1 MAGVGVLLV
10 VVVARSEGAKAR
22 ISGVLEAASER
33 LLEGVQEPE
42 AAPIPPV
49 NVDVEVVVA
58 QAEVRDVLELPAVVE
73 PNRIVQVSSEVP
85 GRVERIAFEEGAA
98 VKRGEPIVYLNTD
111 LLQAGRD
118 RAAADAA
125 YAGEQYERLRA
136 LTERGAVTPEQR
148 DRAAATMAMA
158 AADLALAEA
167 RLERATILC
176 PLDGVL
182 DKLWVEE
189 GEYVQDAVAL
199 AELVDV
205 DTVKVVVQV
214 PERDVGFFRTGAGTT
229 AGGTHVPLAPGLV
242 TAEVEAFTNGHRK
255 VFGTITYISE
265 LADEQTHSTRM
276 EITVANNRVA
286 GPQGAARTPR
296 ALRSGQIV
304 KVRLTRRVLK
314 GVIMIPLAAVIPLES
329 GHAVYVVNGE
339 EAQRRSVEI
348 GLIQGLRV
356 EVTTGLS
363 EGDRLIVAGHRFVG
377 PGQRVNVVA
386 DEEGKAAGGRPAAG
400 WGAQE

>member
-1 MAGVGVLLV
+1 MACVGALAA
-10 VVVARSEGAKAR
+10 VA
-22 ISGVLEAASER
+22 SGVKR
-33 LLEGVQEPE
+33 LVLRQEPLVAE
-42 AAPIPPV
+42 APPV
-49 NVDVEVVVA
+49 NVRVEAVVA

-73 PNRIVQVSSEVP
+73 PNCIVQVSSEVP
-85 GRVERIAFEEGAA
+85 GRVERIAFEKGAA

-118 RAAADAA
+118 RAAADAV
-125 YAGEQYERLRA
+125 YAREQHERLRA
-136 LTERGAVTPEQR
+136 LTERGAVTREQR

-189 GEYVQDAVAL
+189 GEYVQDATAV
-199 AELVDV
+199 AELVAV

-214 PERDVGFFRTGAGTT
+214 PERDVGFFRTGAE
-229 AGGTHVPLAPGLV
+229 
-242 TAEVEAFTNGHRK
+242 AEVEAFANGQRK
-255 VFGTITYISE
+255 VLGAITYISE

-276 EITVANNRVA
+276 EITVANNPRV
-286 GPQGAARTPR
+286 
-296 ALRSGQIV
+296 LRSGQIV
-304 KVRLTRRVLK
+304 KARLTRRALK
-314 GVIMIPLAAVIPLES
+314 GVMMIPLAAVIPLES
-329 GHAVYVVNGE
+329 GHAVYVANGE
-339 EAQRRSVEI
+339 DAQRRSVEI

-363 EGDRLIVAGHRFVG
+363 EGDLLIVAGHRFVG
-377 PGQRVNVVA
+377 PGQRVSVA
-386 DEEGKAAGGRPAAG
+386 SDEDGEAAGG
-400 WGAQE
+400 AQE

>member
-22 ISGVLEAASER
+22 IAGVLEAASER
-33 LLEGVQEPE
+33 LLEGAQEPE

-58 QAEVRDVLELPAVVE
+58 QGEVRDVLELPAVVE
-73 PNRIVQVSSEVP
+73 PNCIVQVSSEVP

-125 YAGEQYERLRA
+125 YAREQYERLRA

-214 PERDVGFFRTGAGTT
+214 PERDVGFFRTGAGAT

-242 TAEVEAFTNGHRK
+242 TAEVEAFADGHRK

-276 EITVANNRVA
+276 EITVAKD
-286 GPQGAARTPR
+286 PR

-304 KVRLTRRVLK
+304 KARLTRRVLK